1 MDGSKLTCAHSFAI
15 EIKYGNLVPRRGA
28 NEREQEKGL
37 VNNLT
42 LADQH
47 DVTILCL
54 ALMTE

>member
-1 MDGSKLTCAHSFAI
+1 MHTHLLLKLSMV
-15 EIKYGNLVPRRGA
+15 VPRRGA
-28 NEREQEKGL
+28 NEGEREKGL

-54 ALMTE
+54 ALTTE